1 MIMEFSICGLIADLD
16 GGVVTVE
23 CGDTLV
29 VEGGLQFGVERH
41 QQQHRD
47 AWPQHHKVS
56 IKTLK

>member
-1 MIMEFSICGLIADLD
+1 MIIESSICGLIADLD

-47 AWPQHHKVS
+47 AWPQHRKKAAS
-56 IKTLK
+56 KC